1 MFAFGLPVC
10 KQLQKERIDLKHTIN
25 IIETLLQYLKE
36 IRENAEKEFQILFE
50 KVKVSNL
57 SFN

>member
-1 MFAFGLPVC
+1 M
-10 KQLQKERIDLKHTIN
+10 QTITKGTNRFKAHYKN
-25 IIETLLQYLKE
+25 IIETLLQTLKE